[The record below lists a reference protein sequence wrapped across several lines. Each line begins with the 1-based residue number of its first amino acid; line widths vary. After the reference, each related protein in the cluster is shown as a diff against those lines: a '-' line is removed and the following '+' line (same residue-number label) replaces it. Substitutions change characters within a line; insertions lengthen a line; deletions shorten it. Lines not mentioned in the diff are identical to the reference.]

1 MSRPNLTVTVTRFIR
16 GRNRDVALQ
25 DLVHHLCA
33 HLKLPGEMVFEAVME
48 RERALSSRVADH
60 IAMPHAILETTTDTH
75 VAMGISAAG
84 IAWDSRESL
93 IHVVV
98 LLLGPPQTHLSTMAA
113 FSRLLQ
119 VDGMMEAILRSSS
132 AAEIQGLI
140 QRGQPDSEPE
150 AARTLRITSA
160 SIHHAAVL
168 GQMLPRNPVV
178 ISTAHP
184 GVVQLLGPLHEAGL
198 TRRTYIVGPGL
209 ETALGDTARSL
220 EFSGTEGETGESAHQ
235 AITIVPTERLSE
247 HADTSAVLTLLPLFT
262 RGILKPGSEV
272 ILLSGSGKNGGLDT
286 VRLVDVSRELQ
297 IPDGFSDAHLPESV
311 QLDVV
316 ARVLYLA
323 AELGAQGR
331 EGKPVGTIFVV
342 GDDEHLSRYT
352 QQMILNPFAG
362 HRDTDRNILDPS
374 LSETI
379 KEFAK
384 IDGAFIIRGDGVIL
398 SVGTHL
404 AGQPDSAE
412 MEGGLGARHAAAL
425 GITAAADV
433 LAVCLSE
440 STGTIT
446 LYHKGRRLIRR
457 QGNA

>member
-1 MSRPNLTVTVTRFIR
+1 MSASNLTATTIRFLR
-16 GRNRDVALQ
+16 GRTRDGALQ

-33 HLKLPGEMVFEAVME
+33 HLQLDQETVYRSVVE
-48 RERALSSRVADH
+48 REQALSSRVADH
-60 IAMPHAILETTTDTH
+60 IAMPHGILDTLTTTH
-75 VAMGISAAG
+75 VAVGVSASGIE
-84 IAWDSRESL
+84 WDSRGGAVY
-93 IHVVV
+93 VVI
-98 LLLGPPQTHLSTMAA
+98 LLVGPQETHLPTMAA

-119 VDGMMEAILRSSS
+119 VEGMVEAIRGSSS
-132 AAEIQGLI
+132 AAEIHGLI
-140 QRGQPDSEPE
+140 RRGQPDKEPD
-150 AARTLRITSA
+150 AARTLRVTNA
-160 SIHHAAVL
+160 SIHHAVAL
-168 GQMLPRNPVV
+168 GQMLPRNPIV

-184 GVVQLLGPLHEAGL
+184 GVVQLLGPLHDAAL
-198 TRRTYIVGPGL
+198 AHRTYVVGPGL
-209 ETALGDTARSL
+209 ETAVSATARHIDSRDN
-220 EFSGTEGETGESAHQ
+220 G
-235 AITIVPTERLSE
+235 AITIVPTERVTE
-247 HADTSAVLTLLPLFT
+247 ETDTPAVLTLLPLFT
-262 RGILKPGSEV
+262 SGVLQPGSEV
-272 ILLSGSGKNGGLDT
+272 ILLSGSGRNGGLDT

-297 IPDGFSDAHLPESV
+297 IPDGFSDSHLPESV

-342 GDDEHLSRYT
+342 GDDEELPRHT

-374 LSETI
+374 LAETI

-384 IDGAFIIRGDGVIL
+384 IDGAFIVRGDGTIL

-404 AGQPDSAE
+404 AGQPNSAE

-446 LYHKGRRLIRR
+446 LYYKGRRLIRR
-457 QGNA
+457 QGGK